1 MAGMAGSRARTI
13 ALAAFAG
20 VIFGIVLT
28 LALQG
33 GTSTL
38 QRGGGRRVIR
48 AGPNTG
54 GLPYSPGI
62 LVGNT
67 LYLAGTIGEDITNKL
82 APGGIEAETR
92 QALANLGEVLK
103 AAGMSFQDV
112 TSVTVYIASFD
123 DFDKFN
129 AVYREVFSTDPPAR
143 TTVQV
148 AALIGGARVELQM
161 IAVKP

>member
-1 MAGMAGSRARTI
+1 MAGGRARGV
-13 ALAAFAG
+13 ALAAFAA
-20 VIFGIVLT
+20 VIVGIVLT
-28 LALQG
+28 LVLQG
-33 GTSTL
+33 GKSTL
-38 QRGGGRRVIR
+38 KTGGGRRVIR

-67 LYLAGTIGEDITNKL
+67 LYLAGTIGEDATNNL
-82 APGGIEAETR
+82 VPGGIEAETR

-112 TSVTVYIASFD
+112 TFVTVYITSFD

-129 AVYREVFSTDPPAR
+129 AVYQEVFSTDPPAR